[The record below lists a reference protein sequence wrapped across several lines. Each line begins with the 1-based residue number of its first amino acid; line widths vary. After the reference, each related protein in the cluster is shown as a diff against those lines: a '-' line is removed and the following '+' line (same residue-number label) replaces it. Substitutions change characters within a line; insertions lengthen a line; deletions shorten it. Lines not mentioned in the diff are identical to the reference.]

1 VTGVVTVPTWP
12 ASGGGRRAAV
22 LGSPIAHS
30 LSPALHR
37 AAHDALGL
45 QGWRYDAVEVAEP
58 DLAGFLA
65 GCGPEWAGLSLTMP
79 LKRAVLPLLDD
90 VDEVARLTG
99 VVNTVIWVPAED
111 EGRGDEGRE
120 EEVRERGGR
129 EQGGRGA
136 VGANTDVE
144 GLVEALRP
152 AVAGARPGVDL
163 RGAVLGGGATAVSAV
178 VALAALGCSRVVAH
192 VRSPAR
198 AAALADVGARS
209 GVEVELAPWGT
220 AARGL
225 AEADVVIATAPAGAA
240 DEVAAELAPGER
252 DAVLLDVVYDPW
264 PTALAS
270 AWGARGP
277 VVDGFE
283 MLVQQAVGQVRLMT
297 GRAPSADVLRRAGL
311 AERRR
316 RAAGST

>member
-1 VTGVVTVPTWP
+1 VTGQPV
-12 ASGGGRRAAV
+12 AAGGGRRAAV
-22 LGSPIAHS
+22 LGSPVAHS

-37 AAHDALGL
+37 AAYDELALA
-45 QGWRYDAVEVAEP
+45 GWRYDAVEVAEA

-65 GCGPEWAGLSLTMP
+65 GCGREWAGLSLTMP

-90 VDEVARLTG
+90 VDEVGRATG
-99 VVNTVIWVPAED
+99 VVNTVTWVADPS
-111 EGRGDEGRE
+111 GHRR
-120 EEVRERGGR
+120 VVGG
-129 EQGGRGA
+129 
-136 VGANTDVE
+136 NTDVE

-152 AVAGARPGVDL
+152 VVRGARPGPDL

-178 VALAALGCSRVVAH
+178 AALAALGCSRVVAA

-209 GVEVELAPWGT
+209 GADVELAPWST
-220 AARGL
+220 AASVL

-240 DEVAAELAPGER
+240 DEVAGALAPGEGGG
-252 DAVLLDVVYDPW
+252 VLLDVVYDPW

-297 GRAPSADVLRRAGL
+297 GRAPSTDVLRRAGV

-316 RAAGST
+316 RVRDGA